1 MSILSDFFALVGPVF
16 DGRAYRNAAPASPI
30 APYATFFRVSGIE
43 GVTLDENGGTG
54 NESETRIQ
62 IDVWA
67 LSGDEVDAKA
77 EAVKAA
83 LKGWHISNVINLE
96 QDDYETGTKLHRIM
110 LDISTIH
117 Q

>member
-1 MSILSDFFALVGPVF
+1 MSILADFFALVGPIF
-16 DGRAYRNAAPASPI
+16 DGRAYRNAAPASPT

-43 GVTLDENGGTG
+43 GVTLDKNGGTD

-62 IDVWA
+62 IDIWSP
-67 LSGDEVDAKA
+67 SGTEVDAKA
-77 EAVKAA
+77 DAVKAA
-83 LKGWHISNVINLE
+83 LKGWQISNVINLE
-96 QDDYETGTKLHRIM
+96 ADGHEGDTKLHRIT